1 MASPLFNGL
10 HAFFQLQH
18 FGIEHAVALE
28 QALVFGMLLGNLLLQ
43 LGHLR
48 QAAITHPQAVLQ
60 ATQQQEQ
67 DEEQPIGTAHH
78 VIQVKKAAGYFLLR
92 GLE

>member
-1 MASPLFNGL
+1 
-10 HAFFQLQH
+10 
-18 FGIEHAVALE
+18 
-28 QALVFGMLLGNLLLQ
+28 MLLVNLLLQ
-43 LGHLR
+43 FGHLR

-67 DEEQPIGTAHH
+67 NEEHPIGTAHH
-78 VIQVKKAAGYFLLR
+78 VIQVKKAAAYLLLR